1 MKKSKNKILAIML
14 VIVFIINFALPIL
27 ADTSIVLSADMTDYD
42 FRNELNTDR
51 VGIGFTW
58 TAKTRT
64 LTITGIK
71 NSSAEIKL
79 PENSTIDIQGNIEN
93 EIKKIESDGSL
104 TIKGNNVA
112 SLNIDRIILDSESSR
127 GIWTPDTLTIDSGII
142 NIKITINYNR
152 DRYTINTGIWAKNI
166 IINNGNIN
174 IDVKR
179 KEDAV
184 VKAYALYA
192 QKLTINNG
200 KVNAKSTDE
209 AISLGSSSVKPI
221 TVINGGDVRI
231 ESASG
236 YAVTGYAIIN
246 GGNVYALTTGNRP
259 GWAYENVPSVNPLVD
274 WTIFRGYIKSDGTYE
289 EQPTDITDIYTA
301 CHYELLRILSDV
313 TAIKITEVT
322 GENEI
327 GIGEKTTFVA
337 TLEPSY
343 STSAVTWSSSNEK
356 VATVSENGKITGIG
370 PGVATIIATANGL
383 SASKDINVKCKITLD
398 PNGVE
403 GIEKEFIY
411 TDVDGKLQELP
422 TLSDNTNL
430 FNKWVDENG
439 NEVTTETKFTTNTT
453 IYADWTAKP
462 ILVGTQ
468 KDVATYGKETIVNYD
483 VTSDFD
489 GTYTAKVENLPEGV
503 TLVNNEIKFD
513 NNENGK
519 YKGTLKLKVSN
530 TANAGTI
537 TNLKMYI
544 NNKNTSNN
552 FSLEIKKIDSTFTQ
566 EPELKVVVFN
576 GEEQELIKAGSTND
590 GQILYSLDGVN
601 FSEKLPTATKV
612 GKYKVYYRIVGDKNH
627 LDSEIKSIES
637 TITDLIGD
645 VNGDGKI
652 NARDAKLVLQY
663 FNGKTEFTEEQKAK
677 ADVNGDGK
685 INARDAKLILQIF
698 NGK

>member
-1 MKKSKNKILAIML
+1 MKKSKNKILAIIL
-14 VIVFIINFALPIL
+14 VVIFILNFSLPVLVETSVVL
-27 ADTSIVLSADMTDYD
+27 AAAATDYD
-42 FRNELNTDR
+42 FRNELNADR

-58 TAKTRT
+58 TAETRT

-179 KEDAV
+179 KEDAI

-246 GGNVYALTTGNRP
+246 GGNVYALTTGDRP
-259 GWAYENVPSVNPLVD
+259 GWAYENVPSINPLVD

-313 TAIKITEVT
+313 PAIKITEVT

-356 VATVSENGKITGIG
+356 VATVSENGEITGIG
-370 PGVATIIATANGL
+370 TGVATIIATANGL

-627 LDSEIKSIES
+627 LDSEINSVES
-637 TITDLIGD
+637 TITDLLGD
-645 VNGDGKI
+645 VNGDGKV

-663 FNGKTEFTEEQKAK
+663 FNGKVEFTEEQKAK
-677 ADVNGDGK
+677 ADVNGDSK

>member
-58 TAKTRT
+58 TAETRT

-179 KEDAV
+179 KEDAI

-246 GGNVYALTTGNRP
+246 GGNVYALN
-259 GWAYENVPSVNPLVD
+259 NPVETKYVKL
-274 WTIFRGYIKSDGTYE
+274 TYIK
-289 EQPTDITDIYTA
+289 I
-301 CHYELLRILSDV
+301 RV
-313 TAIKITEVT
+313 R
-322 GENEI
+322 
-327 GIGEKTTFVA
+327 
-337 TLEPSY
+337 
-343 STSAVTWSSSNEK
+343 
-356 VATVSENGKITGIG
+356 
-370 PGVATIIATANGL
+370 
-383 SASKDINVKCKITLD
+383 
-398 PNGVE
+398 
-403 GIEKEFIY
+403 
-411 TDVDGKLQELP
+411 
-422 TLSDNTNL
+422 
-430 FNKWVDENG
+430 NK
-439 NEVTTETKFTTNTT
+439 
-453 IYADWTAKP
+453 
-462 ILVGTQ
+462 
-468 KDVATYGKETIVNYD
+468 
-483 VTSDFD
+483 
-489 GTYTAKVENLPEGV
+489 
-503 TLVNNEIKFD
+503 
-513 NNENGK
+513 
-519 YKGTLKLKVSN
+519 
-530 TANAGTI
+530 
-537 TNLKMYI
+537 
-544 NNKNTSNN
+544 
-552 FSLEIKKIDSTFTQ
+552 
-566 EPELKVVVFN
+566 
-576 GEEQELIKAGSTND
+576 
-590 GQILYSLDGVN
+590 
-601 FSEKLPTATKV
+601 
-612 GKYKVYYRIVGDKNH
+612 
-627 LDSEIKSIES
+627 
-637 TITDLIGD
+637 
-645 VNGDGKI
+645 
-652 NARDAKLVLQY
+652 
-663 FNGKTEFTEEQKAK
+663 
-677 ADVNGDGK
+677 
-685 INARDAKLILQIF
+685 
-698 NGK
+698 